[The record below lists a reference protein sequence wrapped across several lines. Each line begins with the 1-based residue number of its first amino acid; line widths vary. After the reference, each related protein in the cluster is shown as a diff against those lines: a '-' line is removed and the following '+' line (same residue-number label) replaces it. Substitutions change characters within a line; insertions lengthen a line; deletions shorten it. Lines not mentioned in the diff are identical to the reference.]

1 MSKRSLLVLAAMVS
15 LVNVIPSRAAP
26 PRDAD
31 LRLTKA
37 QDDGEK
43 APAAT
48 DLREVPQEG
57 AFLDSVEAAR
67 ELQASQLEA
76 AVRVALKN
84 ARSMVSQEPGDVV
97 QELKYQLEAVRQS
110 SVDPEVK
117 VQLTRQLQSGIKEG
131 QRLQTVRDAERSQAE
146 EAKAA
151 ARDRARMLEDL
162 TRKRMVTKNLMDKF
176 NSIMQEAKTDPY
188 QYRRAED
195 DIAAQILEEDPKNQT
210 AILAKFNARFRF
222 HIHEMNRLRELRHKM
237 YVEALY
243 QVELSHVPFP
253 DEPPIVYPD
262 PEIWEELTLNRKKYA
277 SVSVGNDSKRE
288 KEILAELDN
297 PTNIEFDEETLD
309 NIVDYLSETHDIPI
323 VLDVPALDEIGFD
336 VATNPITKN
345 LTGISLRAALR
356 NILGD
361 LELTYT
367 IKDEVLS
374 ITTQEKAETELI
386 TRVYPVGDL
395 VVPIMSGMGGGGGG
409 MFAVEEELS
418 LGTKKAVA
426 APIKRPKIKRSAT
439 AQDVTAE
446 PAEAAPVKLDRQPG
460 ESLSAAWNRFFT
472 EHANGN
478 AAERRKVNRMVR
490 VNVRLEMN
498 HAESLLEKDREKE
511 ALAKVQE
518 VVHVL
523 QAALRHGFA
532 QPWMY
537 EALGLAMRTVQ
548 APAEEIERA
557 IMSAV
562 DFSRSPEDVLWVA
575 SYLAANGFDQR
586 AIQLFQDVA
595 ASQNFRPEPYIHG
608 LAAAQRLNDIEG
620 LRWACEGILSHA
632 WPREHHAIERKA
644 KRVAMATLKQLRE
657 DGQQERASQFESV
670 LNRALVRDCVVKVTW
685 TGDADIDVMVE
696 EPGGTICSLRNPRT
710 TSGGVI
716 LGDTSARAGVTPVRG
731 YSETYV
737 CSKAFAG
744 QYQVFLRRIW
754 GKVTAGKVTI
764 DIYTNY
770 RTKGQN
776 HLHRQLEIGD
786 KDAIV
791 TFELDKG
798 RRAEPLEEVQLARVV
813 QDQEAVGRAIAAQ
826 MLSNLDNSLASEA
839 YQREMRLAKRDGR
852 LRRGRPRGQ
861 SGFRPVL
868 TVLPSGSMFFTS
880 AVISAD
886 RRYVRVTPM
895 PMFSSITDVFT
906 FNFASGEQRRVDDDD
921 DEGGGGGGGGGGG
934 Q

>member
-297 PTNIEFDEETLD
+297 PTNIEFDEETLY
-309 NIVDYLSETHDIPI
+309 NIVEYLSETHDIPI

-395 VVPIMSGMGGGGGG
+395 VVPIMSGMGGGMGGG
-409 MFAVEEELS
+409 MGS
-418 LGTKKAVA
+418 DIG
-426 APIKRPKIKRSAT
+426 
-439 AQDVTAE
+439 
-446 PAEAAPVKLDRQPG
+446 
-460 ESLSAAWNRFFT
+460 SLS
-472 EHANGN
+472 G
-478 AAERRKVNRMVR
+478 
-490 VNVRLEMN
+490 
-498 HAESLLEKDREKE
+498 
-511 ALAKVQE
+511 
-518 VVHVL
+518 
-523 QAALRHGFA
+523 
-532 QPWMY
+532 
-537 EALGLAMRTVQ
+537 
-548 APAEEIERA
+548 
-557 IMSAV
+557 
-562 DFSRSPEDVLWVA
+562 SP
-575 SYLAANGFDQR
+575 F
-586 AIQLFQDVA
+586 
-595 ASQNFRPEPYIHG
+595 
-608 LAAAQRLNDIEG
+608 
-620 LRWACEGILSHA
+620 
-632 WPREHHAIERKA
+632 
-644 KRVAMATLKQLRE
+644 
-657 DGQQERASQFESV
+657 
-670 LNRALVRDCVVKVTW
+670 
-685 TGDADIDVMVE
+685 
-696 EPGGTICSLRNPRT
+696 
-710 TSGGVI
+710 
-716 LGDTSARAGVTPVRG
+716 
-731 YSETYV
+731 
-737 CSKAFAG
+737 
-744 QYQVFLRRIW
+744 
-754 GKVTAGKVTI
+754 
-764 DIYTNY
+764 
-770 RTKGQN
+770 
-776 HLHRQLEIGD
+776 
-786 KDAIV
+786 
-791 TFELDKG
+791 
-798 RRAEPLEEVQLARVV
+798 
-813 QDQEAVGRAIAAQ
+813 
-826 MLSNLDNSLASEA
+826 
-839 YQREMRLAKRDGR
+839 
-852 LRRGRPRGQ
+852 
-861 SGFRPVL
+861 
-868 TVLPSGSMFFTS
+868 
-880 AVISAD
+880 
-886 RRYVRVTPM
+886 
-895 PMFSSITDVFT
+895 
-906 FNFASGEQRRVDDDD
+906 
-921 DEGGGGGGGGGGG
+921 
-934 Q
+934 